1 MFRYVLIETDE
12 KYPDILAFYE
22 RNQDFFALSQ
32 NSAVTLAQ
40 VDADVQAG
48 PKDLAPENKRYFLI
62 TDDNETPIAVL
73 DYALGYPDVQTV
85 FIGLL
90 IVDQHFRGQGI
101 GRAIVAEQLTY
112 FRSIG
117 MTKVR
122 LAVLENNPAGLAFW
136 QGLGFEIVDASKR
149 STDGDLVHVLR
160 YRLSEK

>member
-12 KYPDILAFYE
+12 KYPDILALYE

-40 VDADVQAG
+40 VAADVQAG

-90 IVDQHFRGQGI
+90 IVDQRFRGQGL
-101 GRAIVAEQLTY
+101 GRAIVREQLTY
-112 FRSIG
+112 FCSIS
-117 MTKVR
+117 MNKVR
-122 LAVLENNPAGLAFW
+122 LAVLENNPSGPAFW
-136 QGLGFEIVDASKR
+136 QGLGFESVEANKR

-160 YRLSEK
+160 YTL

>member
-117 MTKVR
+117 MNKVR